1 MLWLAVRTARTHRVV
16 SFCILWFFGN
26 LVIESSVVALE
37 ILFEHRTY
45 LPSVGVFLLIASL
58 SRQYVAQPWLRRGA
72 LSAVVMLFAVWTQ
85 ERVITWSDSVA
96 LYRDV
101 VAKAPDLPRGHLN
114 LAIYLARTGDRAG
127 AIEHMLEVVRLYP
140 PHFDAH
146 YALGQ
151 QFALDERFE
160 EAEDH
165 FLEATRINPESAAA
179 YAALGGMLVNEGTF
193 AEAVDPLTR
202 ALEID
207 PTLAVA
213 HYNLGVA
220 SFGLGKSEEAAT
232 HYEETLPIECDSG
245 KSCSR
250 LSLEG

>member
-45 LPSVGVFLLIASL
+45 LPSVGVFLLIVSL

-179 YAALGGMLVNEGTF
+179 YAALAARGESPLAFDEREILAACVAPPSNTGGILSR
-193 AEAVDPLTR
+193 R
-202 ALEID
+202 ALPARRLARLGAT
-207 PTLAVA
+207 PTFTT
-213 HYNLGVA
+213 G
-220 SFGLGKSEEAAT
+220 
-232 HYEETLPIECDSG
+232 C
-245 KSCSR
+245 
-250 LSLEG
+250 